1 MSLVFHSSDS
11 CENQLLSIPH
21 DIYHN
26 FDQYP
31 ILEVRANFLD
41 ISKTFDN
48 VWHKWLLFKLE
59 HNGISE
65 NLLSLLESFLI
76 HSNE

>member
-1 MSLVFHSSDS
+1 MSLVLHPSDS
-11 CENQLLSIPH
+11 CENQLLSILH

-41 ISKTFDN
+41 ISKTFDK

-59 HNGISE
+59 HIGISE
-65 NLLSLLESFLI
+65 NLLSLIESFLKD
-76 HSNE
+76 SSE